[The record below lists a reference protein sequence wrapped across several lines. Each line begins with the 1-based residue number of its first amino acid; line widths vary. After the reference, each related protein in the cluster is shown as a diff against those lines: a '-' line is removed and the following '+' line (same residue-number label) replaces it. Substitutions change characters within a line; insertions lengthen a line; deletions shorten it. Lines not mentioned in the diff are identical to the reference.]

1 METPKFNKYVENKQD
16 KLSKN
21 TINTYTQLYK
31 KMFKHFGKEPVDIDE
46 DILIDSIKND
56 MLTDKGQ
63 VITNPNTLTS
73 LFNTVI
79 IVKKEFDLPIT
90 KLLKSKE
97 NLLSDIYDHREA
109 QKIINAHRLP
119 SFKDVKSHLKKQF
132 DDENHIG
139 YILNFIM
146 QNFFTR
152 NKDLDIYIT
161 TSLKLAKDPEKNYL
175 IIRNWDIIYIK
186 NNYKTAKTYG
196 SMKFTFRDRKLT
208 YAIQKF
214 IESQTENPLQTEW
227 ALIQNANGF
236 PLDESSQ
243 AKFIRK
249 HTLNGMSE
257 SDIFKI
263 RVDEFE
269 KRGDIKG
276 LMEASRR
283 RGTNLATLIK
293 NYSLTMKPV
302 L

>member
-1 METPKFNKYVENKQD
+1 MNSPMFDKYVVNKQD

-21 TINTYTQLYK
+21 TINTYTQLYR
-31 KMFKHFGKEPVDIDE
+31 KMYKHFNSEPILIDE
-46 DILIDSIKND
+46 DVLIDSIMKD

-79 IVKKEFDLPIT
+79 IVKKEFDYPIT
-90 KLLKSKE
+90 KLLKAKE
-97 NLLSDIYDHREA
+97 NLLENIYDHREA
-109 QKIINAHRLP
+109 QKIIKANKLP
-119 SFKDVKSHLKKQF
+119 SYKDVKNHLKTQF
-132 DDENHIG
+132 DNENHIS
-139 YILNFIM
+139 YIINFIM
-146 QNFFTR
+146 QAFFTR
-152 NKDLDIYIT
+152 NKDLDIHIT

-175 IIRNWDIIYIK
+175 VIRNLDIIYIK

-196 SMKFTFRDRKLT
+196 SMKFNFRDRKLT

-214 IESQTENPLQTEW
+214 IESQPENPEQTEW

-269 KRGDIKG
+269 KKGDING

-283 RGTNLATLIK
+283 RGTNLSTLIK
-293 NYSLTMKPV
+293 NYSLTIKPP
-302 L
+302 

>member
-1 METPKFNKYVENKQD
+1 MNTPKFDQYVNNKKD
-16 KLSKN
+16 TLSKN
-21 TINTYTQLYK
+21 TISTYSQLYR
-31 KMFKHFGKEPVDIDE
+31 KMFNHFGKEPVDVDE
-46 DILIDSIKND
+46 DILIESIKND

-90 KLLKSKE
+90 KLLKAKE
-97 NLLSDIYDHREA
+97 NLLGDIYDHREA
-109 QKIINAHRLP
+109 QKIIKANKLP
-119 SFKDVKSHLKKQF
+119 SYKDVKRHLKKQS
-132 DDENHIG
+132 DDDNHVS
-139 YILNFIM
+139 YIINFIM

-152 NKDLDIYIT
+152 NKDLDIHIT
-161 TSLKLAKDPEKNYL
+161 TSLKLAKDLEKNYL

-186 NNYKTAKTYG
+186 NVYKTAKTYG
-196 SMKFTFRDRKLT
+196 SMKFIFRDRKLT

-214 IESQTENPLQTEW
+214 IESQPENPDETEW

-249 HTLNGMSE
+249 YTLNGMSE

-269 KRGDIKG
+269 KNGDLKG

-283 RGTNLATLIK
+283 RGTNLSTLIK
-293 NYSLTMKPV
+293 NYSLTMKPQ
-302 L
+302 

>member
-1 METPKFNKYVENKQD
+1 MEMPKFDKYVENKKD

-31 KMFKHFGKEPVDIDE
+31 KMYKHFNKEPVDIDE
-46 DILIDSIKND
+46 DILIDSIKQD

-90 KLLKSKE
+90 KLLKAKE

-109 QKIINAHRLP
+109 QKIKNAHRLP

-132 DDENHIG
+132 DNEDHIG
-139 YILNFIM
+139 YILNFMM

-161 TSLKLAKDPEKNYL
+161 TTLKLAKDPEKNYL
-175 IIRNWDIIYIK
+175 VIRNWDIIYIK
-186 NNYKTAKTYG
+186 NVYKTAKSYG

-214 IESQTENPLQTEW
+214 IESQTANPLQTEW

-263 RVDEFE
+263 RVDDFE

-283 RGTNLATLIK
+283 RGTNLTTLIK
-293 NYSLTMKPV
+293 NYSLTMKPP
-302 L
+302 

>member
-1 METPKFNKYVENKQD
+1 MNSPMFDKYVVNKKD

-31 KMFKHFGKEPVDIDE
+31 KMYKHFNSEPVLIDE
-46 DILIDSIKND
+46 DILIDSILKD

-79 IVKKEFDLPIT
+79 IVKKEFDYPIT
-90 KLLKSKE
+90 KLLKAKE
-97 NLLSDIYDHREA
+97 NLLENIYDHREA
-109 QKIINAHRLP
+109 QKIIKANKLP
-119 SFKDVKSHLKKQF
+119 SYKDVKNHLKKQF
-132 DDENHIG
+132 EEENHISF
-139 YILNFIM
+139 IINFIM
-146 QNFFTR
+146 QTFFTR
-152 NKDLDIYIT
+152 NKDLDLHIT
-161 TSLKLAKDPEKNYL
+161 TSLKLAKNPEKNYL

-196 SMKFTFRDRKLT
+196 SMRFNFRDRKLT

-214 IESQTENPLQTEW
+214 IESQPENPNQTEW

-269 KRGDIKG
+269 KKGDING

-293 NYSLTMKPV
+293 NYSLTMKPP
-302 L
+302 

>member
-1 METPKFNKYVENKQD
+1 MNYPKFDQYINNKKD
-16 KLSKN
+16 TLSKN
-21 TINTYTQLYK
+21 TIITYTQLYR
-31 KMFKHFGKEPVDIDE
+31 KMFNHFGKEPVDIEE
-46 DILIDSIKND
+46 DILIESIKND

-90 KLLKSKE
+90 KLLKAKE
-97 NLLSDIYDHREA
+97 NLLGDIYNHREA
-109 QKIINAHRLP
+109 QKIIKANKLP
-119 SFKDVKSHLKKQF
+119 SYKDIKRHLKKQS
-132 DDENHIG
+132 DDDNHVA
-139 YILNFIM
+139 YIINFIM

-152 NKDLDIYIT
+152 NKDLDIHIT

-175 IIRNWDIIYIK
+175 IIRNWDIIYVK
-186 NNYKTAKTYG
+186 NVYKTAKTYG
-196 SMKFTFRDRKLT
+196 SMKFVFRDRKLT

-214 IESQTENPLQTEW
+214 IESQPENPDETEW

-249 HTLNGMSE
+249 YTLNGMSE

-269 KRGDIKG
+269 KNGDLKG

-283 RGTNLATLIK
+283 RGTNLSTLIK
-293 NYSLTMKPV
+293 NYSLTMKPQ
-302 L
+302 